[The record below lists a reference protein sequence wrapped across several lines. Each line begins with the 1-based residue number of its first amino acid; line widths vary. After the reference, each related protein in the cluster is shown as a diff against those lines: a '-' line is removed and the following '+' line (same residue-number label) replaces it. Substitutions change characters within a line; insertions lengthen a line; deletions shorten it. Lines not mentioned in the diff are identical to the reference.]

1 MWASRFQFCFE
12 DVAAVGVTPWGVM
25 APEGPQEPRGTHTNP
40 EKVTAERKG
49 RPRSIKEITQTFV
62 KQAKIHGIKYICSQH
77 YSLHRRVVWFLA
89 FCTSLGFLISWS
101 SNRFLYLLSFP
112 SHTRFH
118 MDWTKELNFPALT
131 ICNNNPIRFYQL
143 TKSDLY
149 YAGQWLGLLTENRTA
164 RPLVIELIKEDRRQ
178 WFQKLSDFRL
188 FLPPRS
194 FEGISLNFMDRL
206 GHQLDDMLLSCR
218 YRGDM
223 CGPQNFTSVF
233 TRYGKCY
240 MFNSGSDDKPLLTTV
255 QGGTGNGLE
264 IMLDIQQD
272 DYLPVWGE
280 AEDTT
285 FEAGIRV
292 QLHTQSEPPFVHE
305 LGFGVAPGFQTFVS
319 TQEQRLI
326 YLPPPWGDCQSSAV
340 NTDFFSSYSIT
351 ACRIDCETRYLVEN
365 CNCRM
370 VHMPGDAHYCTP
382 EQYKECVEPT
392 LAMLAETDNNCLC
405 KTPCYLTRYNKELSM
420 VKIPS
425 RTSAKYLEKKFNKT
439 EKYISENILV
449 LDVFFEALNYET
461 IEQKKAYEVAGL
473 LGDIGG
479 QMGLFIGAS
488 ILTILELF
496 DYLYEVMK
504 DRLMDMISFKK
515 GEEETSHDDNVVTLS
530 VNLDEPL
537 KQDTSSS
544 QLN

>member
-1 MWASRFQFCFE
+1 MDEKENSTGSVGSLQPSSIHVFANTSSLHGIRHIFVYGPMTMRRFMWTVVFLGSLGLLVVECAERVAFYFSYPHVAKLE
-12 DVAAVGVTPWGVM
+12 EVAANNLV
-25 APEGPQEPRGTHTNP
+25 
-40 EKVTAERKG
+40 
-49 RPRSIKEITQTFV
+49 
-62 KQAKIHGIKYICSQH
+62 
-77 YSLHRRVVWFLA
+77 
-89 FCTSLGFLISWS
+89 
-101 SNRFLYLLSFP
+101 
-112 SHTRFH
+112 
-118 MDWTKELNFPALT
+118 FPAVT
-131 ICNNNPIRFYQL
+131 ICNLNEFRFSKL
-143 TKSDLY
+143 TVNDLY
-149 YAGQWLGLLTENRTA
+149 HAGELLGLLNVHLEIQSPHMADPTVLKA
-164 RPLVIELIKEDRRQ
+164 LKEKADFTHYKPRVFNMREFYDRVGHSLKDMMLYCKFRGVRCTH
-178 WFQKLSDFRL
+178 KDFK
-188 FLPPRS
+188 
-194 FEGISLNFMDRL
+194 
-206 GHQLDDMLLSCR
+206 
-218 YRGDM
+218 
-223 CGPQNFTSVF
+223 TVF

-340 NTDFFSSYSIT
+340 NTDFFPSYSIT

-382 EQYKECVEPT
+382 EQYKECAEPT
-392 LAMLAETDNNCLC
+392 LAFLAKMNNNCLC

-504 DRLMDMISFKK
+504 DKLMDLTSFKK
-515 GEEETSHDDNVVTLS
+515 GEEEGSHDDNVVTLS

-537 KQDTSSS
+537 KQDPSSS

>member
-1 MWASRFQFCFE
+1 MWESGVGFCLE
-12 DVAAVGVTPWGVM
+12 DVAVIGVRPWGDM
-25 APEGPQEPRGTHTNP
+25 APEGPRETRATTNP
-40 EKVTAERKG
+40 QRGKGKG
-49 RPRSIKEITQTFV
+49 RHPSVNKITQTFV
-62 KQAKIHGIKYICSQH
+62 KRVKIHGIKYICSQH
-77 YSLHRRVVWFLA
+77 YSLHRRAVWFLA

-118 MDWTKELNFPALT
+118 MDWSKELNFPALT
-131 ICNNNPIRFYQL
+131 ICNNNPVRFYQL

-149 YAGQWLGLLTENRTA
+149 YAGQWLGLLNENRTA
-164 RPLVIELIKEDRRQ
+164 RPLVIELLKEDRQQ
-178 WFQKLSDFRL
+178 WFHRLSDFRL

-218 YRGDM
+218 YRGDI

-326 YLPPPWGDCQSSAV
+326 YLPPPWGDCQSAAV

-392 LAMLAETDNNCLC
+392 MAMLAETNNNCLC

-496 DYLYEVMK
+496 DYLYEVIK
-504 DRLMDMISFKK
+504 DRIMDMISFKK
-515 GEEETSHDDNVVTLS
+515 GEEEASHDDNVVTLS